1 MQDTA
6 KFQFD
11 VLLDGKAVAADDG
24 KLRVEGY
31 AAGFDVDRQ
40 DEAFEKGAFE
50 KGLQNF
56 LKRGAPLLYHHHYD
70 KSLGVVEEARVDSK
84 GLFLKARLD
93 DPEPGTELADVYNKV
108 KSGSIKG
115 FSVGGIFKRKQTPAG
130 LRIHQAD
137 LVEVSITPVPVQPD
151 TLFAVAG
158 KAFSEDGPTAQE
170 LAAFEALATMVDE
183 LEGKAIASGYMEG
196 EMPQLITPG
205 DVAKAVDRTATG
217 VEEEQS
223 RRAHIMR
230 AAEVMDCQNLIP
242 THWFE
247 DDETA
252 EGKAVSAAKRKNAK
266 YHFPGT
272 DKYPIDNCADVKKA
286 AALVGSSTA
295 DADKVKSY
303 VKRAGAALG
312 CTAELPETWTA

>member
-1 MQDTA
+1 MQETA
-6 KFQFD
+6 NFEFQF
-11 VLLDGKAVAADDG
+11 VLDGKAVTADDG

-40 DEAFEKGAFE
+40 DEAFLPGAFT

-70 KSLGVVEEARVDSK
+70 KSLGQVEEARIDGK

-93 DPEPGTELADVYNKV
+93 DPEPGTELADVWNKV
-108 KSGSIKG
+108 KAGSIKG

-130 LRIHQAD
+130 PRIHTAD

-158 KAFSEDGPTAQE
+158 KAFGSDDAAAQ
-170 LAAFEALATMVDE
+170 AAIDNLNSLLDE

-196 EMPQLITPG
+196 EMPQLVTPG

-217 VEEEQS
+217 VEEEKH
-223 RRAHIMR
+223 RRAHIMN
-230 AAEVMDCQNLIP
+230 AAEVMDCENLIP
-242 THWFE
+242 THWF
-247 DDETA
+247 DDGM
-252 EGKAVSAAKRKNAK
+252 EGKAVSADKRKNAK
-266 YHFPGT
+266 YHLPGT
-272 DKYPIDNCADVKKA
+272 EKFPIDNVSDLDKA
-286 AALVGSSTA
+286 IKLAGNSTVDKSKVVSYLKRVAVAL
-295 DADKVKSY
+295 
-303 VKRAGAALG
+303 GAASHI
-312 CTAELPETWTA
+312 PSDW

>member
-11 VLLDGKAVAADDG
+11 VVLDAKAVAAGDG
-24 KLRVEGY
+24 KLRIEGY

-40 DEAFEKGAFE
+40 DEAFIPGAFT

-70 KSLGVVEEARVDSK
+70 KLLGTVEDVYIDSK
-84 GLFLKARLD
+84 GLFLKACLD

-130 LRIHQAD
+130 TRIYDAD
-137 LVEVSITPVPVQPD
+137 LVEVSITPVPVQRD
-151 TLFAVAG
+151 TLFAVVG
-158 KAFSEDGPTAQE
+158 KAFGVSEPTSEQVAE
-170 LAAFEALATMVDE
+170 FDKLVALVDE
-183 LEGKAIASGYMEG
+183 LESKAIASGYMEG
-196 EMPQLITPG
+196 EMPQLVTPG

-223 RRAHIMR
+223 RRAHIMH
-230 AAEVMDCQNLIP
+230 AAEVMDCENLIP
-242 THWFE
+242 THWYG
-247 DDETA
+247 DDM
-252 EGKAVSAAKRKNAK
+252 EGKSVSAAKRKNAK
-266 YHFPGT
+266 YHLPGT
-272 DKYPIDNCADVKKA
+272 EKYPIDNVSDLHKA
-286 AALVGSSTA
+286 IKLVGNSTE
-295 DADKVKSY
+295 DKLKVVSY
-303 VKRAGAALG
+303 LKRVAVALGAAS
-312 CTAELPETWTA
+312 AIPSDW

>member
-11 VLLDGKAVAADDG
+11 VLLDGKAIASDDG

-70 KSLGVVEEARVDSK
+70 KSLGVVEDAHVDSK
-84 GLFLKARLD
+84 GLFLKAVLD
-93 DPEPGTELADVYNKV
+93 NPEPGTELADVWNKV

-158 KAFSEDGPTAQE
+158 KAFSEDGPSAAE
-170 LAAFEALATMVDE
+170 LAAFETLSTMVDE

-196 EMPQLITPG
+196 EMPQLVTPG

-223 RRAHIMR
+223 RRSHIMH

-247 DDETA
+247 DDM
-252 EGKAVSAAKRKNAK
+252 EGKAVSAEKRKNAK
-266 YHFPGT
+266 YHLPGT
-272 DKYPIDNCADVKKA
+272 DKFPIDNVADLDKA
-286 AALVGSSTA
+286 IKLAGNSTA
-295 DADKVKSY
+295 DKSKVVSY
-303 VKRAGAALG
+303 LKRVATALG
-312 CTAELPETWTA
+312 ATSHIPEDW